1 MWKAP
6 HAFEK
11 IIISQTNNWGG
22 LLITGKYKDSL
33 IRSPYALSSMI
44 EKHWKTGGWRGKLL
58 SLGAKAGVPA
68 IFRQ

>member
-1 MWKAP
+1 MRKSANYW
-6 HAFEK
+6 E
-11 IIISQTNNWGG
+11 I
-22 LLITGKYKDSL
+22 LIL
-33 IRSPYALSSMI
+33 PMSSMI